1 MLHYACRYGH
11 SRQTLLDTTK
21 VSLHFRR
28 GTWKEAE
35 ASQLRC
41 CWWSNLGRF
50 KFTAQGTRV
59 AVYYEDGVGRME
71 CAIGE
76 VVKVESVDSGV
87 VNFMESTGKNSYRWP
102 GSPYIDTI
110 SCRYVVDSDFG
121 MTTATG
127 RIWNIEKP
135 KQLAKT
141 FTAYLKKFVTV

>member
-1 MLHYACRYGH
+1 MHVGMDTQDRLFLI
-11 SRQTLLDTTK
+11 LLKYLYISDVEPGRK
-21 VSLHFRR
+21 RKRVNS
-28 GTWKEAE
+28 GVVDE
-35 ASQLRC
+35 
-41 CWWSNLGRF
+41 SNLGRF